1 MAKLTAQVK
10 RQIEYALFLAAGQDD
25 PHSVTIT
32 ELCASLSRLT
42 ADNEALRAKLA
53 EAIRALEPFAEEGD
67 EWSDGVPNGYCPG
80 VTEPGYDQAHAKAKF
95 TIGNLRRA
103 RRLVEEGNHG

>member
-42 ADNEALRAKLA
+42 ADNEALR
-53 EAIRALEPFAEEGD
+53 EALGRID
-67 EWSDGVPNGYCPG
+67 NGYG
-80 VTEPGYDQAHAKAKF
+80 SDHLSKF
-95 TIGNLRRA
+95 CKDVARA
-103 RRLVEEGNHG
+103 ALGDRP